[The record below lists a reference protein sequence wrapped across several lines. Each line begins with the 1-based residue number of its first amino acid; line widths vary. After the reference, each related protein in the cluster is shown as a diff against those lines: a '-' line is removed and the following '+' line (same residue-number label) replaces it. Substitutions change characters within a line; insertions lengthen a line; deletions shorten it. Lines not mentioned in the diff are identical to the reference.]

1 MCPACMA
8 SAALMAGSVMS
19 SGGIAAL
26 AVKMV
31 RAKNSEKM
39 DGSKIAIE
47 RRNENGDDDKQDGAG
62 NAGGTAI

>member
-19 SGGIAAL
+19 TGGIAAL

-31 RAKNSEKM
+31 RGKKSEPTDNSKNTMNTNE
-39 DGSKIAIE
+39 D
-47 RRNENGDDDKQDGAG
+47 RRNDDGNLDK
-62 NAGGTAI
+62 